1 MSIEKQAVLAIWLSI
16 VLIFDA
22 CLISHVCVELN
33 TYGFSKKLIIPIAIL
48 VIQFIIF
55 TFYIFAVL

>member
-22 CLISHVCVELN
+22 FLIGHVCVELN
-33 TYGFSKKLIIPIAIL
+33 TYGFSKKLIIPIALL
-48 VIQFIIF
+48 VIQFIILTVF
-55 TFYIFAVL
+55 LFAVL